1 MSLGAPAPHT
11 YTQEELEALTIAR
24 IREIAGEK
32 GYVITKTRKA
42 DIIEEFLEQQ
52 GVES

>member
-1 MSLGAPAPHT
+1 MTLGAPAPHI
-11 YTQEELEALTIAR
+11 YTQEELAALTIAR

-32 GYVITKTRKA
+32 GYVITKTKKA

-52 GVES
+52 GA